1 MATFQKL
8 ESAGR
13 GVLGDCLEALGVL
26 AVVTVFG
33 VFAGLNYHTLG
44 YIFLLAIIAVSMR
57 VRRWPAI
64 FAAVVGSLSWD
75 FVFVPPRFSFS
86 ILHVEDSL
94 LLSCYLVV
102 ALIGSQLKALRSA
115 DDRARLLAESE
126 RMHQTLLDSVSHE
139 LKTPIAVLRAAV
151 EQLDTADAEKRGR
164 LTREIPVAVH
174 RLENL
179 VNNLLNQTRLESGVL
194 RPHLDWCDAR
204 DLVAA
209 AVRSVGTRL
218 EGREVVVRIPA
229 DLPIFLADAA
239 LMEQVIANLLL
250 NAAIHTPAPGAIRV
264 SAGSGG
270 EASRI
275 HITVSDEG
283 PGISAEVRGR
293 IFEKFNRGHAPRSGG
308 LGLGLSIVRGFMNA
322 QGGDVTVEAPAG
334 GGARFKLSLP
344 LTAPGDVP
352 NG

>member
-1 MATFQKL
+1 
-8 ESAGR
+8 
-13 GVLGDCLEALGVL
+13 
-26 AVVTVFG
+26 
-33 VFAGLNYHTLG
+33 
-44 YIFLLAIIAVSMR
+44 
-57 VRRWPAI
+57 
-64 FAAVVGSLSWD
+64 
-75 FVFVPPRFSFS
+75 
-86 ILHVEDSL
+86 
-94 LLSCYLVV
+94 
-102 ALIGSQLKALRSA
+102 
-115 DDRARLLAESE
+115 
-126 RMHQTLLDSVSHE
+126 
-139 LKTPIAVLRAAV
+139 
-151 EQLDTADAEKRGR
+151 
-164 LTREIPVAVH
+164 
-174 RLENL
+174 
-179 VNNLLNQTRLESGVL
+179 
-194 RPHLDWCDAR
+194 
-204 DLVAA
+204 
-209 AVRSVGTRL
+209 VGTRL